1 MLQLRLPASLQTGLR
16 VAVIG
21 LALSALGGCETL
33 AITAL
38 GVGASAGV
46 THTASS
52 VSYRTF
58 TLPASQVKAASLV
71 ALNRMG
77 IGVAAIDT
85 RDGSELIRA
94 RHAERDI
101 EIELEPMSKSTTQM
115 RAVAKRNFFVHDAAT
130 AREIVEQT
138 ELAIAAAAQ
147 RGPLPDR
154 RGRAAGAAQV
164 VRTAL

>member
-1 MLQLRLPASLQTGLR
+1 MIQLPLPAAMQTGLR

-21 LALSALGGCETL
+21 LATSVLGGCETL

-46 THTASS
+46 THTANS

-58 TLPASQVKAASLV
+58 TLPASQVKVASLV

-85 RDGSELIRA
+85 RDGSEFIRA

-147 RGPLPDR
+147 RGRGADR
-154 RGRAAGAAQV
+154 RGPAAGAAQA

>member
-1 MLQLRLPASLQTGLR
+1 MSQPRLRF
-16 VAVIG
+16 VAAV
-21 LALSALGGCETL
+21 LAALLLSGCETV

-46 THTASS
+46 SHTANS

-58 TLPASQVKAASLV
+58 TLPASQVRAASLV
-71 ALNRMG
+71 ALGRMG
-77 IGVAAIDT
+77 IGVEAIDR
-85 RDGSELIRA
+85 RDGSEFIRA

-101 EIELEPMSKSTTQM
+101 EIELEAMSRSTTQM

-138 ELAIAAAAQ
+138 ELAIAAAQ
-147 RGPLPDR
+147 RVPDR
-154 RGRAAGAAQV
+154 RGRPASAQA

>member
-1 MLQLRLPASLQTGLR
+1 MIQCCFPAAWPIALR

-21 LALSALGGCETL
+21 LATSALGGCETL

-71 ALNRMG
+71 ALTRMG
-77 IGVAAIDT
+77 IGVTTVDA
-85 RDGSELIRA
+85 RDGSEFIRA

-101 EIELEPMSKSTTQM
+101 EIELEPMSRSTTQM
-115 RAVAKRNFFVHDAAT
+115 RAVARRNFFVHDAAT

-138 ELAIAAAAQ
+138 ELAVAAAAQ
-147 RGPLPDR
+147 RGPGADR

-164 VRTAL
+164 LRTAL

>member
-1 MLQLRLPASLQTGLR
+1 MIQLPLPAALQAGLR
-16 VAVIG
+16 AVVIG
-21 LALSALGGCETL
+21 LAASALGGCETL

-46 THTASS
+46 THTANS

-71 ALNRMG
+71 ALSRMG
-77 IGVAAIDT
+77 IGGAVIDS

-147 RGPLPDR
+147 RGPGADR